1 MVKIRPDIHHK
12 HHQEMKLGLNRTHC
26 EATPKA
32 TSQDKLWT
40 GTPKAKEKEVDQQP
54 PGDAELNMCNITWT
68 EANRAAMN
76 RPRWRTVVDA
86 LCPQGD
92 NRIRSVRSN
101 WTCTPLWIVWL

>member
-1 MVKIRPDIHHK
+1 MARGNQQIRIMVKIRPDIHHK
-12 HHQEMKLGLNRTHC
+12 QHHEMKPGLNRTHC

-40 GTPKAKEKEVDQQP
+40 GTPKAKEKKVDQQP

-68 EANRAAMN
+68 EANRAAIN
-76 RPRWRTVVDA
+76 RPRW
-86 LCPQGD
+86 
-92 NRIRSVRSN
+92 SN